1 MSKKSEKKL
10 ITLNTLCKFK
20 EDGEKFTCLTAYE
33 STMASVISN
42 AGVDIIL
49 VGDSLG
55 MVVQGHDSTLPVT
68 MDQLVYHLECVVN
81 GNNGSHIMADMP
93 FMSYATDDL
102 GLENAK
108 RLMQAGA
115 NSVKIE
121 GGEWISKMAQALS
134 DRGIPVCAHMGLTP
148 QTINRL
154 GGHSVQGRDPTQKEK
169 IINEAI
175 SLEKAGAAML
185 LLECV
190 PENLARV
197 VSKELKIP
205 VIGIGAGVH
214 TDGQIMVVHDML
226 GISCLESPPKF
237 IKNFMKESTSINN
250 AIENYVKEVKNQTFP
265 SDEHTFK

>member
-1 MSKKSEKKL
+1 MSIKSEKKL
-10 ITLNTLCKFK
+10 VTLDTLNRYK
-20 EDGEKFTCLTAYE
+20 EKNEKFTCLTAYE
-33 STMASVISN
+33 STMASVISK

-68 MDQLVYHLECVVN
+68 MDQLIYHLECVVN

-154 GGHSVQGRDPTQKEK
+154 GGHKVQGRDPSQKEK
-169 IINEAI
+169 IINECFSIEGGAALHFVDEKI
-175 SLEKAGAAML
+175 KTSLSFERKKKTYITLEKKL
-185 LLECV
+185 
-190 PENLARV
+190 
-197 VSKELKIP
+197 
-205 VIGIGAGVH
+205 
-214 TDGQIMVVHDML
+214 QIKDKP
-226 GISCLESPPKF
+226 I
-237 IKNFMKESTSINN
+237 IT
-250 AIENYVKEVKNQTFP
+250 VKLV
-265 SDEHTFK
+265 